1 MKYQSD
7 NTTLVLQAIENARQT
22 FMPLEKNGVNNFFKN
37 KKGEPH
43 MYSTLDD
50 IFNACL
56 PSLRENNLSVT
67 YMCQIL
73 KTENSLENILTTT
86 ITHIPSGQFILSATT
101 LGNQTAKSQDVGS
114 AITYLRRYQIQAMLN
129 LEADFEDDGNL
140 ASGNKSGES
149 NIVDIKEKTKKPKRD
164 FVLYD
169 EVGEVRTVVDTFATY
184 VNEITK
190 SLSTI
195 QKHHACSSVT
205 IIQLQDIYNWAEK
218 LSEKDDLKKTANNV
232 MAKCKKIIRVIKGE

>member
-7 NTTLVLQAIENARQT
+7 NTTLVLQAIEDARQT

-43 MYSTLDD
+43 YYSTLDD

-56 PSLRENNLSVT
+56 PSLSANKLSVT
-67 YMCQIL
+67 YQCQIL
-73 KTENSLENILTTT
+73 RTETSLENILTTT
-86 ITHIPSGQFILSATT
+86 ISHVPSGQFILSATT

-140 ASGNKSGES
+140 ASGRTGKNA
-149 NIVDIKEKTKKPKRD
+149 DIIETKEKPKRD
-164 FVLYD
+164 YVLYD
-169 EVGEVRTVVDTFATY
+169 EEGEVRSVVDNFLTY

-218 LSEKDDLKKTANNV
+218 LSEKDDLKKTANNI

>member
-7 NTTLVLQAIENARQT
+7 NTTLVLQAIEDARQT

-43 MYSTLDD
+43 YYSTLDD

-56 PSLRENNLSVT
+56 PSLSANKLSVT
-67 YMCQIL
+67 YQCQIL
-73 KTENSLENILTTT
+73 RTETSLENILTTT
-86 ITHIPSGQFILSATT
+86 ITHMPSGQYILSATT

-140 ASGNKSGES
+140 ASGRTGKNS
-149 NIVDIKEKTKKPKRD
+149 NVLETREATEKPKRD

-169 EVGEVRTVVDTFATY
+169 EKGETKTVVNSFSVY
-184 VNEITK
+184 MGELTK
-190 SLSTI
+190 AIPMIKKS
-195 QKHHACSSVT
+195 HACSSVT
-205 IIQLQDIYNWAEK
+205 IIQLQDIYGWAEM
-218 LSEKDDLKKTANNV
+218 LSEKKEHKVGANSV
-232 MAKCKKIIRVIKGE
+232 MRKCKDYIKLIKGE

>member
-7 NTTLVLQAIENARQT
+7 NTTLVLQAIEDARQT

-56 PSLRENNLSVT
+56 PSLRENKLSVT
-67 YMCQIL
+67 YQCQIIR
-73 KTENSLENILTTT
+73 TETSLENILTTT

-140 ASGNKSGES
+140 ASGNKTGES
-149 NIVDIKEKTKKPKRD
+149 NIIDTKEKTKKPKRD
-164 FVLYD
+164 FVLYN
-169 EVGEVRTVVDTFATY
+169 EVGEIRSVVNSFATY
-184 VNEITK
+184 VNELNKAMPMILK
-190 SLSTI
+190 N
-195 QKHHACSSVT
+195 HACSSPT
-205 IIQLQDIYNWAEK
+205 IIQLQDIYSWAEK
-218 LSEKDDLKKTANNV
+218 LAEKKDLKRSAENV
-232 MAKCKKIIRVIKGE
+232 MVKCKQFIKIIKGE

>member
-7 NTTLVLQAIENARQT
+7 NTTLVLQAIEDARQT

-43 MYSTLDD
+43 YYSTLDD

-56 PSLRENNLSVT
+56 PSLSANKLSVT
-67 YMCQIL
+67 YQCQIL
-73 KTENSLENILTTT
+73 RTETSLENILTTS
-86 ITHIPSGQFILSATT
+86 ITHMPSGQYILSATT

-140 ASGNKSGES
+140 ASGRTGKNS
-149 NIVDIKEKTKKPKRD
+149 NVLETKEKPKRD
-164 FVLYD
+164 YVLYN
-169 EVGEVRTVVDTFATY
+169 ENGEIKSVVDSFATY
-184 VNEITK
+184 VNELNK
-190 SLSTI
+190 SMPMIL
-195 QKHHACSSVT
+195 QNHACSSPT
-205 IIQLQDIYNWAEK
+205 IIQLQDIYSWAEK
-218 LSEKDDLKKTANNV
+218 LSEKDAFKKTANSI
-232 MAKCKKIIRVIKGE
+232 MKKCKQIIKVIKGES

>member
-114 AITYLRRYQIQAMLN
+114 AITYLKRFQIQAMLN

>member
-7 NTTLVLQAIENARQT
+7 NTTLVLQAIEDARQT

-43 MYSTLDD
+43 YYSTLDD

-56 PSLRENNLSVT
+56 PSLSANKLSVT
-67 YMCQIL
+67 YQCQIL
-73 KTENSLENILTTT
+73 RTETSLENILTTT
-86 ITHIPSGQFILSATT
+86 ITHMPSGQYILSATT

-129 LEADFEDDGNL
+129 LEADFEHDGNL
-140 ASGNKSGES
+140 ASGRTGKDS
-149 NIVDIKEKTKKPKRD
+149 NILETKEKPKRD
-164 FVLYD
+164 YVLYD
-169 EVGEVRTVVDTFATY
+169 ENGEVKSIVNSFATY
-184 VNEITK
+184 VNEIT
-190 SLSTI
+190 TI

-205 IIQLQDIYNWAEK
+205 IIQLQDIYSWAEK
-218 LSEKDDLKKTANNV
+218 LSEKDEWKKTANSI
-232 MAKCKKIIRVIKGE
+232 MTKCKQIIKVIKGE